1 MPWSMSTINL
11 ITHAEFLKCVI
22 SLLSTNETLFL
33 GYLGPSGLYNNNET
47 LGVDC
52 VGGAAGYIDRQFFG
66 INHIYSN
73 PTSKAVYESGAFD
86 PEGLLG
92 KRFLWIDQSTTK

>member
-1 MPWSMSTINL
+1 MS
-11 ITHAEFLKCVI
+11 
-22 SLLSTNETLFL
+22 STNETLFL

-92 KRFLWIDQSTTK
+92 KLKNGSIIKVTSKSGFHKVHSI

>member
-1 MPWSMSTINL
+1 M
-11 ITHAEFLKCVI
+11 
-22 SLLSTNETLFL
+22 
-33 GYLGPSGLYNNNET
+33 
-47 LGVDC
+47 DC

-66 INHIYSN
+66 IKHIYSN

-92 KRFLWIDQSTTK
+92 KSFLWMDQSTTK

>member
-1 MPWSMSTINL
+1 M
-11 ITHAEFLKCVI
+11 
-22 SLLSTNETLFL
+22 
-33 GYLGPSGLYNNNET
+33 
-47 LGVDC
+47 DC

-92 KRFLWIDQSTTK
+92 KLLRMDQCKLRLMSK